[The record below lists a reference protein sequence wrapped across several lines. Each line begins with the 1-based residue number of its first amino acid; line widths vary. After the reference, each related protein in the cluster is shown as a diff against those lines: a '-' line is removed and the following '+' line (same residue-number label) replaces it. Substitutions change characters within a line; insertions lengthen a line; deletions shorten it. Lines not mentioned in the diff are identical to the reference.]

1 MTETLSSQEV
11 QRITDLYVE
20 VFSNQELHR
29 AGEVM
34 TADYVNHLRFGTVS
48 GLDAFCEF
56 MSGVYSGMPDIAWTI
71 LDTRV
76 DGDRIIYHYEVA
88 GTHQGDIMGSPP
100 TGREIRISG
109 IEMNR
114 IEEGVSDDDDKNSTG
129 QIKKLSKAPADM
141 SKKQPPSDDE
151 EDNYSSDDDGKFGM
165 DVGALRKRD
174 MEREENDEE
183 F

>member
-1 MTETLSSQEV
+1 MTETLSSREV
-11 QRITDLYVE
+11 RRITDLYVE

-114 IEEGVSDDDDKNSTG
+114 IEDGKIAETWNYADA
-129 QIKKLSKAPADM
+129 LSLLQQVGAIPG
-141 SKKQPPSDDE
+141 PPP
-151 EDNYSSDDDGKFGM
+151 DDGSP
-165 DVGALRKRD
+165 
-174 MEREENDEE
+174 
-183 F
+183 